1 MQFYSKL
8 LFILFLCFFFT
19 EGTKAIEEHEPTV
32 SLNVKQR
39 PLREVFNEI
48 TRQTGMSFSYESSL
62 LAKVPREITFRSV
75 NEPLSVTLKRL
86 FTMIPLNYRVIGKY
100 IILKKKSNK
109 ITISGF
115 VSDKYSME
123 SLAGASVYEFKT
135 RKGTT
140 SNGSGFFSL
149 TMEEGETELEVS
161 YVGYQRYKLHFPYL
175 RKDTVIRIPMITN
188 ERLQEVVVIGN
199 QAVQEPVLTPQMG
212 SLKLSQHTVKSIPA
226 MFGEADIIKTLQT
239 FPGVSAGI
247 AGLAGMYVR
256 GGNGDENLYLIDGHP
271 LYQVNHIGG
280 LFSAFNSD
288 VVKDIDFYKSAF
300 PARYGGRLSSVV
312 DVHTK
317 DGNMREYHGSAMLGL
332 TSGALSLEGPLVK
345 DKTSFSIALRRSWL
359 DVLSAPAVAILNATK
374 QEGDSKLIARYAFTD
389 LNVKVNH
396 NFNTRSRAYAGLY
409 FGQDFLKGG
418 SKEKWEGEETK
429 DVSKL
434 RWGNLVAFA
443 GWSYVFGN
451 KLFGDINAS
460 YTRYASTLK
469 REYTETSAEE
479 SLRNTSSTGNG
490 INDVSLRAKFDY
502 MPVQAHHIRFGG
514 DYTYHRFH
522 PEYTESR
529 SSDMNVSSMKTGSG
543 ILGAHEAGL
552 YVEDDWELSHI
563 FRLNAGLRLG
573 VFNIGK
579 KTYASLEPRFA
590 IRSLLSPS
598 FSLKAS
604 YARMHQYI
612 HQVGESYIDLPTD
625 TWLPV
630 SKNIKPQM
638 SDQVSLGAYYNLNN
652 KYSFSVEGY
661 YKWMHNILD
670 YKDGYNFLP
679 SFVGWEQKM
688 AVGKGRV
695 YGVELTAR
703 KETGK
708 VTGWIGY
715 GLMWA
720 DRQFPEINGGKRF
733 PAKFDNRHKLNI
745 VANWKVSK
753 KVELTGSWT
762 YMTGNRVTVSF
773 ENYQYLGQTH
783 NSATVPNYTPS
794 GALNPPYMDD
804 TGLSYYTERNNY
816 RLPAYHRLD
825 LGINIYCPKKKGR
838 MGIWNVSIYNV
849 YSYMAPVA
857 IHKRIWYKPNSE
869 GYYEGSGYYP
879 ENRTDCYFEKLGL
892 IPIVPSVSYTYKF

>member
-8 LFILFLCFFFT
+8 LFILFLCFFFA
-19 EGTKAIEEHEPTV
+19 EGAKAIEEHEPTV

-39 PLREVFNEI
+39 SLQEIFNEI

-62 LAKVPREITFRSV
+62 LTKAPREITFRSV
-75 NEPLSVTLKRL
+75 DEPLSVTLKRL
-86 FTMIPLNYRVIGKY
+86 FTIVPLSYRVIGKY

-115 VSDKYSME
+115 VSDKFSTE
-123 SLAGASVYEFKT
+123 SLIGASVYELKT
-135 RKGTT
+135 CKGTT

-175 RKDTVIRIPMITN
+175 RKDTVIQVPMVTN

-212 SLKLSQHTVKSIPA
+212 SLKLSQHTVKSIPV

-345 DKTSFSIALRRSWL
+345 DKTSFSIAMRRSWL
-359 DVLSAPAVAILNATK
+359 DILSAPAVAILNATK
-374 QEGDSKLIARYAFTD
+374 QEGDSKLVARYAFTD

-396 NFNTRSRAYAGLY
+396 NFNPRSRAYVGLY

-429 DVSKL
+429 DISKL

-443 GWSYVFGN
+443 GWTYVFSN
-451 KLFGDINAS
+451 KLFGDMNAS
-460 YTRYASTLK
+460 YTRYASNLK
-469 REYTETSAEE
+469 RKYTETSEEE
-479 SLRNTSSTGNG
+479 SLHNTSSTGNG
-490 INDVSLRAKFDY
+490 INDLSLHAKFDY
-502 MPVQAHHIRFGG
+502 MPAQAHHIRFGG
-514 DYTYHRFH
+514 DYIYHRFH

-529 SSDMNVSSMKTGSG
+529 SSDINVTSMKNNPG
-543 ILGAHEAGL
+543 ILAAHEAGL
-552 YVEDDWELSHI
+552 YVEDDWELNRI

-573 VFNIGK
+573 VFNIEK
-579 KTYASLEPRFA
+579 KTYTSLEPRFA
-590 IRSLLSPS
+590 IRALLSPS
-598 FSLKAS
+598 LSLKAS
-604 YARMHQYI
+604 YARMHQYV

-625 TWLPV
+625 TWMPV

-652 KYSFSVEGY
+652 KYSFSAEGY
-661 YKWMHNILD
+661 YKWMNHILD

-695 YGVELTAR
+695 YGLELTAR

-720 DRQFPEINGGKRF
+720 DRQFPGINGGKRF

-762 YMTGNRVTVSF
+762 YMTGNRATVSF

-783 NSATVPNYTPS
+783 SSATVPNLTPS
-794 GALNPPYMDD
+794 GALTPPYIDD
-804 TGLSYYTERNNY
+804 EGLSYYTDRNNY

-857 IHKRIWYKPNSE
+857 IHKRFWYQPNSE

-879 ENRTDCYFEKLGL
+879 ENRTDCSFEKLGL

>member
-8 LFILFLCFFFT
+8 LVILFLCFFVA
-19 EGTKAIEEHEPTV
+19 EGAKAIEEHEPTV

-39 PLREVFNEI
+39 PLQEIFSEI

-62 LAKVPREITFRSV
+62 LAKVPGELTFHSA
-75 NEPLSVTLKRL
+75 NEPLSVALRRL
-86 FTMIPLNYRVIGKY
+86 FTIVPLNYRVIGKY

-109 ITISGF
+109 VTISGF

-161 YVGYQRYKLHFPYL
+161 YVGYRRYKLHFPYL
-175 RKDTVIRIPMITN
+175 RKDTAIQVSLITN

-199 QAVQEPVLTPQMG
+199 HSVQQLVLTPQMG
-212 SLKLSQHTVKSIPA
+212 SLKLSQHTVKSIPV

-317 DGNMREYHGSAMLGL
+317 DGNMKEYHGSAMLGL

-345 DKTSFSIALRRSWL
+345 DKTSFSIAMRRSWL

-374 QEGDSKLIARYAFTD
+374 QEGDTKLVARYAFTD

-396 NFNTRSRAYAGLY
+396 QFNTRSRAYAGLY

-418 SKEKWEGEETK
+418 SKEKQEEEETK
-429 DVSKL
+429 DISKL

-451 KLFGDINAS
+451 KLFGDVNAS

-469 REYTETSAEE
+469 REYTETSGEE
-479 SLRNTSSTGNG
+479 SLYSTSSTGNG
-490 INDVSLRAKFDY
+490 INDLSLRAKFDY
-502 MPVQAHHIRFGG
+502 LPAQAHHIRFGG
-514 DYTYHRFH
+514 DYTYHRFR
-522 PEYTESR
+522 PEYAESR
-529 SSDMNVSSMKTGSG
+529 SSDLNVSSMNSNSG

-552 YVEDDWELSHI
+552 YAEDDWELNRI

-652 KYSFSVEGY
+652 NYSFSVEGY

-670 YKDGYNFLP
+670 YKVGYTFLP

-688 AVGKGRV
+688 AVGNGRV
-695 YGVELTAR
+695 YGAELTVR

-720 DRQFPEINGGKRF
+720 DRQFLEINGGKRF

-745 VANWKVSK
+745 VANWKVNK

-762 YMTGNRVTVSF
+762 YMTGNRATVSF
-773 ENYQYLGQTH
+773 ENYQYLGQTQ
-783 NSATVPNYTPS
+783 NSFLVSNLTPS
-794 GALNPPYMDD
+794 GALTPPYMDD

-857 IHKRIWYKPNSE
+857 IHKRLWYEPDSD
-869 GYYEGSGYYP
+869 GYYEGAGYYP
-879 ENRTDCYFEKLGL
+879 ENRTNCYFEKLGL

>member
-8 LFILFLCFFFT
+8 LFILFLCLFFA
-19 EGTKAIEEHEPTV
+19 EGAKAIEEHEPIV
-32 SLNVKQR
+32 SLDVKQR
-39 PLREVFNEI
+39 PLQEIFNEI

-62 LAKVPREITFRSV
+62 LAKVLDKITFRSV
-75 NEPLSVTLKRL
+75 NEPLPVTLKRL
-86 FTMIPLNYRVIGKY
+86 FSMIPLNYRVIGKY

-115 VSDKYSME
+115 VSDKFSME
-123 SLAGASVYEFKT
+123 SLIGASVYELKS

-140 SNGSGFFSL
+140 TNNAGFFSL

-161 YVGYQRYKLHFPYL
+161 YVGYRRYKLYFPYL
-175 RKDTVIRIPMITN
+175 RKDTVIQVPLVTN
-188 ERLQEVVVIGN
+188 ERLQEVVIFGN
-199 QAVQEPVLTPQMG
+199 HAVQEPVLTPQMG
-212 SLKLSQHTVKSIPA
+212 SLKLSQHTVKSIPV

-271 LYQVNHIGG
+271 LYQINHIGG

-317 DGNMREYHGSAMLGL
+317 DGNMKEYHGSAMLGL

-345 DKTSFSIALRRSWL
+345 DKTSFSIAMRRSWL
-359 DVLSAPAVAILNATK
+359 DVLSAPALAILNSTK

-396 NFNTRSRAYAGLY
+396 NFNDRSRAYTGLY

-418 SKEKWEGEETK
+418 SKEKWEGEEKK

-443 GWSYVFGN
+443 GWSYVFSN

-469 REYTETSAEE
+469 REYTETSEGE
-479 SLRNTSSTGNG
+479 GLNNTSSTGNG
-490 INDVSLRAKFDY
+490 INDISFRAKFDY

-514 DYTYHRFH
+514 DYVYHRFH
-522 PEYTESR
+522 PEYSESR
-529 SSDMNVSSMKTGSG
+529 SSDINVALVKNNPG
-543 ILGAHEAGL
+543 ITPAHEAAV
-552 YVEDDWELSHI
+552 YMEDDWELNHI

-573 VFNIGK
+573 IFNVQK

-590 IRSLLSPS
+590 VRSLLSPS

-604 YARMHQYI
+604 YARMNQYV

-630 SKNIKPQM
+630 SRNIKPQR

-652 KYSFSVEGY
+652 KYSFSAEGY
-661 YKWMHNILD
+661 YKWLHNILD

-679 SFVGWEQKM
+679 AFVGWEQKM
-688 AVGKGRV
+688 SVGKGRI

-708 VTGWIGY
+708 ITGWIGY

-720 DRQFPEINGGKRF
+720 NRQFPDINEGKRF
-733 PAKFDNRHKLNI
+733 PDKFDNRHKLNI
-745 VANWKVSK
+745 VANWKVNK

-762 YMTGNRVTVSF
+762 YMTGNRATVSF
-773 ENYQYLGQTH
+773 ENYQYLGQTQ
-783 NSATVPNYTPS
+783 NSGHILSPIQS
-794 GALNPPYMDD
+794 GMLTPPYVNDEGID
-804 TGLSYYTERNNY
+804 YYTSRNNY

-857 IHKRIWYKPNSE
+857 VHKRFWY
-869 GYYEGSGYYP
+869 GYDANGNFSGSGYYP
-879 ENRTDCYFEKLGL
+879 ENRSDCYFETLRL
-892 IPIVPSVSYTYKF
+892 IPIIPSVSYTYKF

>member
-8 LFILFLCFFFT
+8 LFILFLCFFFA
-19 EGTKAIEEHEPTV
+19 EGAKAMEEHEPTV
-32 SLNVKQR
+32 SLDVKQR

-62 LAKVPREITFRSV
+62 LAKVPREITFHSV
-75 NEPLSVTLKRL
+75 NEPLSVALRRL
-86 FTMIPLNYRVIGKY
+86 FTMVPLNYRVIGKY

-109 ITISGF
+109 ITVSGF

-135 RKGTT
+135 RKGTM

-161 YVGYQRYKLHFPYL
+161 YVGYRRYKLHFPYL
-175 RKDTVIRIPMITN
+175 RKDTVIQVQMITN

-212 SLKLSQHTVKSIPA
+212 SLKLSQHTVKSIPV

-345 DKTSFSIALRRSWL
+345 DKTSFSIAMRRSWL
-359 DVLSAPAVAILNATK
+359 DVLSAPTVAILNATK

-389 LNVKVNH
+389 LNAKVNH
-396 NFNTRSRAYAGLY
+396 NFNARSRAYAGLY

-418 SKEKWEGEETK
+418 SKEEWEGQETK

-469 REYTETSAEE
+469 REYTETAAEE
-479 SLRNTSSTGNG
+479 SLRNTSSSGNG

-502 MPVQAHHIRFGG
+502 LPAQAHHIRFGG

-529 SSDMNVSSMKTGSG
+529 SSDMNVASTKTNSG

-552 YVEDDWELSHI
+552 YAEDDWELNRI

-573 VFNIGK
+573 VFHIDK

-604 YARMHQYI
+604 YARMHQYV

-652 KYSFSVEGY
+652 NYSFSVEGY

-695 YGVELTAR
+695 YGAELTVR

-773 ENYQYLGQTH
+773 ENYQYLGQH
-783 NSATVPNYTPS
+783 SDN
-794 GALNPPYMDD
+794 NPHVSLPGIYPPGYDYD
-804 TGLSYYTERNNY
+804 VFQGINYYTERNNV

-825 LGINIYCPKKKGR
+825 LGINIYRPLKKGR
-838 MGIWNVSIYNV
+838 MGIWNISVYNV

-857 IHKRIWYKPNSE
+857 IRR
-869 GYYEGSGYYP
+869 GYA
-879 ENRTDCYFEKLGL
+879 RFETLGL
-892 IPIVPSVSYTYKF
+892 LPIMPSVSYTYKF

>member
-8 LFILFLCFFFT
+8 LFILFLCLFFA
-19 EGTKAIEEHEPTV
+19 EGAKAIEEHEPIV
-32 SLNVKQR
+32 SLDVKQR
-39 PLREVFNEI
+39 PLQEIFNEI

-62 LAKVPREITFRSV
+62 LAKVPDKITFRSV
-75 NEPLSVTLKRL
+75 NEPLPVTLKRL
-86 FTMIPLNYRVIGKY
+86 FSMIPLSYRIIGKY

-115 VSDKYSME
+115 VSDKFSME
-123 SLAGASVYEFKT
+123 SLIGASVYELKS

-140 SNGSGFFSL
+140 TNNAGFFSL

-161 YVGYQRYKLHFPYL
+161 YVGYRRYKLYFPYL
-175 RKDTVIRIPMITN
+175 QKDTVIQVPLVTN

-199 QAVQEPVLTPQMG
+199 HSVQEPVLTPQMG
-212 SLKLSQHTVKSIPA
+212 SLKLSQHTVKSIPV

-317 DGNMREYHGSAMLGL
+317 DGNMKEYHGSAMLGL

-345 DKTSFSIALRRSWL
+345 DKTSFSIAMRRSWL

-396 NFNTRSRAYAGLY
+396 NFNDRSRAYTGLY

-418 SKEKWEGEETK
+418 SKESFGEEETK

-443 GWSYVFGN
+443 GWSYVFSN

-469 REYTETSAEE
+469 REYNETSEGE
-479 SLRNTSSTGNG
+479 GLNNTSSTGNE
-490 INDVSLRAKFDY
+490 INDISLRAKFDY

-514 DYTYHRFH
+514 DYVYHRFR
-522 PEYTESR
+522 PEYSESR
-529 SSDMNVSSMKTGSG
+529 SSDINVASVKNNPG
-543 ILGAHEAGL
+543 ITAAHEAAF
-552 YVEDDWELSHI
+552 YMEDDWELSRI
-563 FRLNAGLRLG
+563 FRLNAGLHLG
-573 VFNIGK
+573 IFNVQK

-590 IRSLLSPS
+590 VRSLLSPA

-604 YARMHQYI
+604 YARMNQYI

-630 SKNIKPQM
+630 NKNIKPQR
-638 SDQVSLGAYYNLNN
+638 SDQVSLGAYYNLND

-661 YKWMHNILD
+661 YKWLHNILD

-679 SFVGWEQKM
+679 AFVGWEQKM
-688 AVGKGRV
+688 SVGKGRV

-708 VTGWIGY
+708 ITGWIGY

-720 DRQFPEINGGKRF
+720 NRQFPDINEGKCF

-762 YMTGNRVTVSF
+762 YMTGNRATVSF
-773 ENYQYLGQTH
+773 ENYQYLGQTQ
-783 NSATVPNYTPS
+783 NSGHILSPIQS
-794 GALNPPYMDD
+794 GMLTPPYVNDEGID
-804 TGLSYYTERNNY
+804 YYTSRNNY

-857 IHKRIWYKPNSE
+857 VHKRFWY
-869 GYYEGSGYYP
+869 GYDANGNFSGSGYYP
-879 ENRTDCYFEKLGL
+879 ENRSDCYFETLRL
-892 IPIVPSVSYTYKF
+892 IPIIPSVSYTYKF